1 MIGYK
6 VLQVFNS
13 FTSQLLTAF
22 KKGKSINKIY
32 DLRHKVGRILAAK
45 FAIVVQI
52 SCPLFPLHDKTSDD
66 LIEITLS
73 GSRHGDRQ
81 CLKNVKI
88 MQAKHQ
94 YTTHT
99 QSNVVIYIPCVVF
112 DDFCCFLVLLLNLCA
127 VAEEFNVTR
136 FEQDPETSMFFT
148 SCKVVQYTSC
158 FFFNIIISDTAV
170 IYMHMSYLAKKGKN

>member
-1 MIGYK
+1 M
-6 VLQVFNS
+6 
-13 FTSQLLTAF
+13 
-22 KKGKSINKIY
+22 
-32 DLRHKVGRILAAK
+32 
-45 FAIVVQI
+45 VQI

-158 FFFNIIISDTAV
+158 CFFFNIIISDTAV
-170 IYMHMSYLAKKGKN
+170 TYMHMSYLAKKGKN

>member
-1 MIGYK
+1 MTLRDW
-6 VLQVFNS
+6 LQS
-13 FTSQLLTAF
+13 FTSFEFVYKPLVDSVSE
-22 KKGKSINKIY
+22 GKSINKIY

-88 MQAKHQ
+88 KQAKHQ

-99 QSNVVIYIPCVVF
+99 VKCCNIYTL
-112 DDFCCFLVLLLNLCA
+112 CCFRRFLLFPRLA
-127 VAEEFNVTR
+127 IEFMR
-136 FEQDPETSMFFT
+136 SRGR
-148 SCKVVQYTSC
+148 
-158 FFFNIIISDTAV
+158 I
-170 IYMHMSYLAKKGKN
+170 